1 MRNNYGKCFEFG
13 SVIQEQNLFIRF
25 LFWSSGGPT
34 VRGSETIYVILQK
47 GIMGIIRMKYE
58 TLTSGSGDVV

>member
-25 LFWSSGGPT
+25 LFWSSGGPI
-34 VRGSETIYVILQK
+34 VRGSETIYVILQE
-47 GIMGIIRMKYE
+47 GIMGNIHVKYE